1 MKNGRIPILITL
13 LLLFS
18 PLGGCGGALL
28 SPKTRTIHLS
38 LILGE
43 SSDWYAGANR
53 FKELVEQ
60 HSQGRFQVKLDPKAT
75 LSNSN
80 QESELENVQ
89 NGVLQASIES
99 TILLSTLDQRFSVW
113 SLPWLFTD
121 HEQAGRAEDQERH
134 DVFEARRAG
143 MQQQPGARS
152 APQQR
157 RQGEVPDPP
166 AGAVEFLAVAPHAAH
181 RRRPQR
187 HRARGIGDQRRD
199 PEPDDG
205 GIGQQRAAA
214 GDRID
219 RPADRRRQH
228 HQDQLQG
235 RHAPE
240 VCRGGTNSA
249 SSLWRGGG
257 RLHTFVVPMAFLDRR
272 SSSRR
277 RADHERDRL
286 FELSLDLLAV
296 VGTDGAIRQA
306 NASWQR
312 LLGWPVEELVGMP
325 FLELLPDEAQ
335 PGAAV
340 AFDELRRGGP
350 QRTFEHQFHDHAGG
364 SRWVEWNA
372 TPDPENEAIYV
383 AARDIMGRKLAEAES
398 ARLAAI
404 VDSSNDAIVSASL
417 AGVIESWNPA
427 AEHIF
432 GYAAADVLG
441 RPLTM
446 LVPRMSTDRTSQMLG
461 EVSLG
466 HLLTNMDVERR
477 RKDGTLVRVALTL
490 SPVRNADGAVIATSV
505 IARLLGEG
513 VG

>member
-1 MKNGRIPILITL
+1 
-13 LLLFS
+13 
-18 PLGGCGGALL
+18 
-28 SPKTRTIHLS
+28 
-38 LILGE
+38 
-43 SSDWYAGANR
+43 
-53 FKELVEQ
+53 
-60 HSQGRFQVKLDPKAT
+60 
-75 LSNSN
+75 
-80 QESELENVQ
+80 
-89 NGVLQASIES
+89 
-99 TILLSTLDQRFSVW
+99 
-113 SLPWLFTD
+113 
-121 HEQAGRAEDQERH
+121 
-134 DVFEARRAG
+134 
-143 MQQQPGARS
+143 
-152 APQQR
+152 
-157 RQGEVPDPP
+157 
-166 AGAVEFLAVAPHAAH
+166 
-181 RRRPQR
+181 
-187 HRARGIGDQRRD
+187 
-199 PEPDDG
+199 
-205 GIGQQRAAA
+205 
-214 GDRID
+214 
-219 RPADRRRQH
+219 
-228 HQDQLQG
+228 
-235 RHAPE
+235 
-240 VCRGGTNSA
+240 
-249 SSLWRGGG
+249 
-257 RLHTFVVPMAFLDRR
+257 MAFLDRR